1 MVPTIMITPAMK
13 RNRTIIPTEI
23 LNMNA
28 SVSLPQTS
36 IRVAANDM
44 FLPVVMVFVEQS
56 SLALGLGKT
65 EALKMTLAA
74 EELFLHLCRVVI
86 PNQDDVRIRC
96 IRKGHFVQS
105 DFSFPE
111 TSFSMQ
117 AFNLTSTP
125 HPLENADFDEMRLI
139 LASRSVDR
147 LKIRRKGNHLRIS
160 LIKEKK
166 YPLAQELA
174 ELPAPFAGNDF
185 AIRCP
190 GPDELK
196 FLTPLTRAFYPDRC
210 LPVFFQY
217 PGMLVDMV
225 QCGLYHALIAAGPAG
240 EIIGGMLWHLL
251 SDRTVEAVGP
261 YVFGD
266 SEPDRIVGSLI
277 EACISE
283 AGRTSAVAMICH
295 PPAPDICSEY
305 FEFLGDMDRY
315 SAAGVLIRQPSW
327 FRLMHEDMGCVVWTP
342 VELEAY
348 LRQTYGRL
356 FLPREIRKVTDD
368 GETQPAHS
376 VLSTQIDRTRSQ
388 VDLDILWPGVDI
400 EDNLI
405 RHLQLFRNEGIRNV
419 VFEIDLGCAW
429 KSAAIPCLLRNGFRP
444 VLFLPYA
451 GEGDILLFQLFL
463 CTP

>member
-1 MVPTIMITPAMK
+1 MIFPVMK
-13 RNRTIIPTEI
+13 PKRTTIPTENP
-23 LNMNA
+23 NMNA
-28 SVSLPQTS
+28 MDSQQRSFLR
-36 IRVAANDM
+36 IAANDM
-44 FLPVVMVFVEQS
+44 FLPVVMAFVEQS

-65 EALKMTLAA
+65 EALKMTLAS
-74 EELFLHLCRVVI
+74 EELFLHLCGGSI

-96 IRKGHFVQS
+96 IRKGHFVQV

-111 TSFSMQ
+111 TGFNMQ
-117 AFNLTSTP
+117 AFNLTAIP
-125 HPLENADFDEMRLI
+125 RPLESTDCDDMRLI
-139 LASRSVDR
+139 LSSRSVDR
-147 LKIRRKGNHLRIS
+147 LKICRKGNHLQIS

-166 YPLAQELA
+166 YPRAPEPA
-174 ELPAPFAGNDF
+174 GPLPPFTCKDF

-190 GPDELK
+190 SAEELK
-196 FLTPLTRAFYPDRC
+196 FLAPLTRSFYLELA

-217 PGMLVDMV
+217 PGMLVDMM
-225 QCGLYHALIAAGPAG
+225 GSGEYHVLVAAGAAG
-240 EIIGGMLWHLL
+240 EIGGGMLWHVL
-251 SDRTVEAVGP
+251 SDRTVEAIGP

-266 SEPDRIVGSLI
+266 SGSDRIAGSLI

-295 PPAPDICSEY
+295 PPATGPCSEY
-305 FEFLGDMDRY
+305 FEFLGEMDRY

-348 LRQTYGRL
+348 LHQTYERL
-356 FLPREIRKVTDD
+356 FLPREIRKVTDE
-368 GETQPAHS
+368 GETHPAHS
-376 VLSTQIDRTRSQ
+376 VLSAQIDRMRAQ

-405 RHLQLFRNEGIRNV
+405 RHLQLFRNEGLRNV
-419 VFEIDLGCAW
+419 VFEIDVGSAW
-429 KSAAIPCLLRNGFRP
+429 KSAVIPCLLRNGFRP
-444 VLFLPYA
+444 ILLLPHA
-451 GEGDILLFQLFL
+451 GDGDIILFQSFL

>member
-1 MVPTIMITPAMK
+1 
-13 RNRTIIPTEI
+13 
-23 LNMNA
+23 
-28 SVSLPQTS
+28 
-36 IRVAANDM
+36 
-44 FLPVVMVFVEQS
+44 
-56 SLALGLGKT
+56 
-65 EALKMTLAA
+65 MTLAS
-74 EELFLHLCRVVI
+74 EELFLHLCRVII
-86 PNQDDVRIRC
+86 PGQDDVRIRC
-96 IRKGHFVQS
+96 FRKGHFVQA

-111 TSFSMQ
+111 TGFNMQ
-117 AFNLTSTP
+117 AFNLTAAP
-125 HPLENADFDEMRLI
+125 RPLEVADLDDMRLI

-166 YPLAQELA
+166 YPMALELA
-174 ELPAPFAGNDF
+174 ELPSSFSGKNF

-190 GPDELK
+190 SADELK
-196 FLTPLTRAFYPDRC
+196 FLVPLTRAFYPDQC

-225 QCGLYHALIAAGPAG
+225 QSGQYHALIAAGPAG
-240 EIIGGMLWHLL
+240 EIIGGMLWHLK

-261 YVFGD
+261 YVFGGSD
-266 SEPDRIVGSLI
+266 SGRIAGSLI

-283 AGRTSAVAMICH
+283 AGKTSGVAMICH
-295 PPAPDICSEY
+295 PPAVGPFSEY

-315 SAAGVLIRQPSW
+315 SAAGGMVRQPSW
-327 FRLMHEDMGCVVWTP
+327 FRLMHEDMGCVAWTP
-342 VELEAY
+342 AELEAY

-356 FLPREIRKVTDD
+356 FLPREIRKLGND
-368 GETQPAHS
+368 GENQSAHS

-388 VDLDILWPGVDI
+388 VDLDILWPGLDI

-405 RHLQLFRNEGIRNV
+405 RHLELFGNEGIRNV

-429 KSAAIPCLLRNGFRP
+429 KSAVIPCLLRNGFRP
-444 VLFLPYA
+444 VLVLPYA
-451 GEGDILLFQLFL
+451 GEGDILLFQLVL